1 MGFNS
6 GFKGLNTWNWY
17 MRDEWEDFTCH
28 ENDDVVSATTTGF
41 LPG

>member
-1 MGFNS
+1 
-6 GFKGLNTWNWY
+6 